1 MVSGVVV
8 VATASFLAE
17 RSFVSA
23 LEVKQAERQARNAE
37 KLAAEGVLYVQ
48 HGILPGP
55 DPFALEWDSVKPMAV
70 AVTPQ
75 GVTMPMLEQA
85 SVEAVDVQALTDG
98 RVILWR
104 LSWADSVP
112 DGNVDSGR
120 FADAV
125 AIQFP
130 LEQDA
135 SYMMGEVGKRVQI
148 LHWKGIWQK
157 DVDEHFQDVQD
168 VHPNYW
174 ADLYWFASGEFP
186 YPVPEAFADTLS
198 HAWFPAYRAGN
209 PVADFLRAQPVEEL
223 IAEGFG
229 SLTHQPDAVTTGA
242 GAWRDGRWAVL
253 FARPLHTPDPL
264 DYQFSAGAR
273 GNFSVAVWEGTAGN
287 VGGRKHW
294 SMWFEFLV
302 AAGGVIA

>member
-1 MVSGVVV
+1 M
-8 VATASFLAE
+8 
-17 RSFVSA
+17 
-23 LEVKQAERQARNAE
+23 
-37 KLAAEGVLYVQ
+37 AAEGVLYVL
-48 HGILPGP
+48 HAKLPGP
-55 DPFALEWDSVKPMAV
+55 DPFAQEWESVPKLDV

-75 GVTMPMLEQA
+75 IITMPVLETA
-85 SVEAVDVQALTDG
+85 SIEQVQVQGMTDG

-104 LSWADSVP
+104 LSWADAEP

-130 LEQDA
+130 LASDA

-148 LHWKGIWQK
+148 LHWKALWQK

-168 VHPNYW
+168 LHPNYW
-174 ADLYWFASGEFP
+174 ADLYWFAEGKFP
-186 YPVPEAFADTLS
+186 YPIPESFTDQRS
-198 HAWFPAYRAGN
+198 HDWFPAYRAGN
-209 PVADFLRAQPVEEL
+209 PMADFLRTQPVEEL
-223 IAEGFG
+223 VAEGFG
-229 SLTHQPDAVTTGA
+229 SLTHQSDALATGA
-242 GAWRDGRWAVL
+242 GAWRDGRWSVI
-253 FARPLHTPDPL
+253 FARPLHTEDPL
-264 DYQFSAGAR
+264 DYQFWPGAR
-273 GNFSVAVWEGTAGN
+273 GNFSVAVWEGSAGN